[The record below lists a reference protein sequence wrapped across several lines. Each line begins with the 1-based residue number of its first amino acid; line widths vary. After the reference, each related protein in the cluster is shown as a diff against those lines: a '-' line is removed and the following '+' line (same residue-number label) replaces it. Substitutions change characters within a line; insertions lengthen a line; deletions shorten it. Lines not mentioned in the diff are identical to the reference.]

1 MFFFYDGDL
10 HLHIYLTRVCCLP
23 VYEDNQKVFI
33 KAQVDLNVALG
44 QLLKVRLLAQSQLLA
59 PSAYSRI

>member
-1 MFFFYDGDL
+1 MFPKLRIFFSL
-10 HLHIYLTRVCCLP
+10 SLT

-44 QLLKVRLLAQSQLLA
+44 QLLKVRNLSFKLFFSRHLYQLVMETC
-59 PSAYSRI
+59 

>member
-1 MFFFYDGDL
+1 MLLCGCPSYKYFSSL
-10 HLHIYLTRVCCLP
+10 SLT

-44 QLLKVRLLAQSQLLA
+44 QLLKVRDSFCFLHFFF
-59 PSAYSRI
+59 

>member
-1 MFFFYDGDL
+1 MFYIL
-10 HLHIYLTRVCCLP
+10 LP

-44 QLLKVRLLAQSQLLA
+44 QLLKVRKFTL
-59 PSAYSRI
+59 